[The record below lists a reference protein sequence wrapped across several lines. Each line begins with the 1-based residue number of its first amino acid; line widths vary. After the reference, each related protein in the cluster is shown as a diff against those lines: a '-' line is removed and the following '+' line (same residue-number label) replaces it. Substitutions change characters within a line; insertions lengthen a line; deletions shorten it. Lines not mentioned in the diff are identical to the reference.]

1 MLKHWHSLSDI
12 DRVKARSAATT
23 VANYTQIGTS
33 IGLIVG
39 WILAQRSQRSAL
51 KIANAFKPVEQPI
64 AVVFPNG
71 RAGAVDLSLEAI
83 AIISDTLKPSRFRNI
98 ATHIFYMSGASILGA
113 VCGGLIGFGFAG
125 RQLREDMKSMARMAS
140 ALNRSV
146 TMAEEAEQTKVDETH
161 ISPIERRNSLEKHL
175 QTRPDPK
182 DLKDR
187 HILLDTNA
195 APSLQSAAQELERQR
210 ATDSLKKGLE
220 KRPERDELIE
230 RNILPD
236 SNAAPAIQG
245 QQKELEKHMRADSL
259 EEKMKHRPKP
269 EELIKDGILQADEDP
284 TK

>member
-1 MLKHWHSLSDI
+1 
-12 DRVKARSAATT
+12 
-23 VANYTQIGTS
+23 
-33 IGLIVG
+33 
-39 WILAQRSQRSAL
+39 
-51 KIANAFKPVEQPI
+51 
-64 AVVFPNG
+64 
-71 RAGAVDLSLEAI
+71 
-83 AIISDTLKPSRFRNI
+83 
-98 ATHIFYMSGASILGA
+98 
-113 VCGGLIGFGFAG
+113 
-125 RQLREDMKSMARMAS
+125 
-140 ALNRSV
+140 
-146 TMAEEAEQTKVDETH
+146 MAEESQQSKVDETH

-175 QTRPDPK
+175 QTRPDPQ

-195 APSLQSAAQELERQR
+195 APALQSAAQDLERQR

-230 RNILPD
+230 RMPLDYLPPSPVVIADSRIGNILPD
-236 SNAAPAIQG
+236 SNAAPGIQG